1 MISPNGKTTLERLSA
16 CDKYLWRGEQLVMW
30 RFVVCVV
37 LPLLLSIGRIW
48 LARSIFY
55 CNVQILYC
63 AAASIAWV
71 LFETRIVR
79 NRRTAA
85 RMLQLAECDLY
96 GIRWNKYLCGEEPL
110 PEDVSLNMRLDVDKY
125 KNYYP
130 ESQAENDG
138 FMQNL
143 RSINARYKS
152 TKELHLKLC
161 RWIMGVFVAL
171 IVLAS
176 ALVYKVNFNGFLF
189 YAVLPCVPVL
199 IWFQAVAVSYK
210 RSDAQLGLA
219 STVEF
224 QELNENSKGMI
235 QDCVYMYRV
244 NTCVVPRQL
253 IKKVERK

>member
-1 MISPNGKTTLERLSA
+1 M
-16 CDKYLWRGEQLVMW
+16 
-30 RFVVCVV
+30 CVV
-37 LPLLLSIGRIW
+37 LPLLFSIARIW

-63 AAASIAWV
+63 DAASIAWV
-71 LFETRIVR
+71 LFETRIAR
-79 NRRTAA
+79 NRRLAA

-110 PEDVSLNMRLDVDKY
+110 PEDVCLNMRLGVEMY

-130 ESQAENDG
+130 ESQTENDG
-138 FMQNL
+138 FVQNL
-143 RSINARYKS
+143 RNFNARFKS

-161 RWIMGVFVAL
+161 QWIMGIFVAL
-171 IVLAS
+171 IVLES

-189 YAVLPCVPVL
+189 YAVSPCVPIL

-210 RSDAQLGLA
+210 RSDAQLGLISNVDA
-219 STVEF
+219 
-224 QELNENSKGMI
+224 QEMKENNRDMI
-235 QDCVYMYRV
+235 QDCVFMYRN

-253 IKKVERK
+253 GYRVERN

>member
-1 MISPNGKTTLERLSA
+1 M
-16 CDKYLWRGEQLVMW
+16 
-30 RFVVCVV
+30 CVV

-71 LFETRIVR
+71 LFEVRIAG
-79 NRRTAA
+79 NRRIAA

-110 PEDVSLNMRLDVDKY
+110 PEDVSLNMRLDVEKY
-125 KNYYP
+125 KNHYP
-130 ESQAENDG
+130 ETQTENDG
-138 FMQNL
+138 FVLNVRNIDARFKMQ
-143 RSINARYKS
+143 
-152 TKELHLKLC
+152 KEKHLKLC
-161 RWIMGVFVAL
+161 QWIMGITCTL

-189 YAVLPCVPVL
+189 YAVLPCVPIV

-210 RSDAQLGLA
+210 RSEAQLGLI
-219 STVEF
+219 STLDA
-224 QELNENSKGMI
+224 QEMNENNKVMI
-235 QDCVYMYRV
+235 QDSVFLYRD
-244 NTCVVPRQL
+244 NACVVPRQL
-253 IKKVERK
+253 